1 MPEQLSPQLYAKV
14 NEVLSALGAQWD
26 KKRKGHELAYDIS
39 EDLERILETG
49 VYYNWK
55 KDTEFFPTPPEVL
68 RFMDHMIPYEHE
80 EQIKILEPSAGEGN
94 ILDYLKEEFPNA
106 ELHAVE
112 INPLHVRTLNEKG
125 YDVVCRDFLEYC
137 PDMPFDL
144 IVMNPP
150 FNEGL
155 RHIMHA
161 YDLLKPNG
169 SIVSVMAAGVKF
181 RSTGVFK
188 EWNRFLRG
196 KYHSMIDLPKNAFKG
211 SGTGINTVL
220 VGLTRFDTCLQYHV
234 YEYNER
240 KTIEISN
247 VPDEMYGITTAIV
260 DAERFMKGQKYFPCA
275 SGNNIALT
283 EEMKQEIRKL
293 LDMEKVHAA

>member
-1 MPEQLSPQLYAKV
+1 MKLIRVTLSTKDQIVTRV
-14 NEVLSALGAQWD
+14 NRTYQEVCSYYLG
-26 KKRKGHELAYDIS
+26 R
-39 EDLERILETG
+39 R
-49 VYYNWK
+49 
-55 KDTEFFPTPPEVL
+55 
-68 RFMDHMIPYEHE
+68 
-80 EQIKILEPSAGEGN
+80 
-94 ILDYLKEEFPNA
+94 
-106 ELHAVE
+106 
-112 INPLHVRTLNEKG
+112 LNLGSTADNMQTANK
-125 YDVVCRDFLEYC
+125 
-137 PDMPFDL
+137 
-144 IVMNPP
+144 
-150 FNEGL
+150 
-155 RHIMHA
+155 
-161 YDLLKPNG
+161 LKPNG

-196 KYHSMIDLPKNAFKG
+196 KYHSMIDLPKNAFKV
-211 SGTGINTVL
+211 SETGINTVL